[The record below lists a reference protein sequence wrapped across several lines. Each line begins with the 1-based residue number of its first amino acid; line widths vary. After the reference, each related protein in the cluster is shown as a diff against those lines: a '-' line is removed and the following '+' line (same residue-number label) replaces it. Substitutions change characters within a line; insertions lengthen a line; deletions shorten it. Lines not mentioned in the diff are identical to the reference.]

1 MFDWLLLPIK
11 THNPSESSSLA
22 VSFTSSVSSSRRSS
36 LSSSSSEIRPIHSE
50 IIRRNLVTDFLS
62 ATSLPVNVPIHKYR
76 EASQPSTP
84 MREEFDRC
92 PKQLSASL
100 ATKLLHYTPQPC
112 VPMEE
117 EDEEEEGGSWQSK
130 EEEDIL
136 TRWKSGSMS
145 RRRKSKVHTDP
156 DLMFTFEM

>member
-22 VSFTSSVSSSRRSS
+22 VSFTSTASSSRRSS

-100 ATKLLHYTPQPC
+100 ATKLLHCTPQIC
-112 VPMEE
+112 VLGEE
-117 EDEEEEGGSWQSK
+117 EDDEEDGECVVSK
-130 EEEDIL
+130 EEEDIMR
-136 TRWKSGSMS
+136 RW
-145 RRRKSKVHTDP
+145 RRRMRRMENVW
-156 DLMFTFEM
+156 